1 MSERESTTMT
11 NPAPSASSVLI
22 LSGISGSG
30 KSVALTTLEDQGFYC
45 IDNLPCGLVAAALKQ
60 SLVAGGMQKLAIGID
75 ARNRPEDLRL
85 LPQVLSDLAAEGA
98 NSRLIFLDSREEVLL
113 KRYSETRRRH
123 PLSGS
128 SLNASGLSPSMSLRE
143 AIMRERQLMQPVA
156 MLADLVLDTSDLNVH
171 QLRRKIITELGLSQ
185 SGLFVLFESF
195 AYRKGLPNDADFVF
209 DARGLPNPHWDAR
222 LRPLSGRDSAVKEW
236 LESESTVADYKADLI
251 RFLERWLPTT
261 DSTERA
267 YVTVAIGCTG
277 GRHRS
282 VYLVEALT
290 AHFQALRGSVL
301 SFHRELG

>member
-1 MSERESTTMT
+1 MSEQTPTTTST
-11 NPAPSASSVLI
+11 SVLI

-60 SLVAGGMQKLAIGID
+60 SLATGGIQKLAIGID
-75 ARNRPEDLRL
+75 ARNRPDDLRL
-85 LPQVLSDLAAEGA
+85 LPQVLSDLAGQGA
-98 NSRLIFLDSREEVLL
+98 NCRLIFLDSREDVLL

-123 PLSGS
+123 PLSASLVDGSGS
-128 SLNASGLSPSMSLRE
+128 SPSVSLRE
-143 AIMRERQLMQPVA
+143 AIARERQLMQPVA
-156 MLADLVLDTSDLNVH
+156 LLADLVIDTSDLNVH

-222 LRPLSGRDSAVKEW
+222 LRPLSGRDAPVKEW
-236 LESESTVADYKADLI
+236 LESESVVSDYKADLI
-251 RFLERWLPTT
+251 RFLERWLPTA

-290 AHFQALRGSVL
+290 AHFQKLRGSVL